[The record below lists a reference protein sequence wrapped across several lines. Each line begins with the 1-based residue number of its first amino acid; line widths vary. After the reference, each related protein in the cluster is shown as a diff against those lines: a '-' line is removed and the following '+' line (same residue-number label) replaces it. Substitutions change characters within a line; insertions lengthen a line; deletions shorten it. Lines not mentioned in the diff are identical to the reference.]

1 MSTKKALI
9 LGRQLRA
16 ARRLLNISQAELA
29 GAAGIHPP
37 HLAKIEA
44 GSIDARPGTIAK
56 LREVIE
62 SRGVEFTNG
71 DNPGVR
77 LKDDNALS

>member
-1 MSTKKALI
+1 MT
-9 LGRQLRA
+9 
-16 ARRLLNISQAELA
+16 QAELA
-29 GAAGIHPP
+29 AAAGLYHQ

-44 GSIDARPGTIAK
+44 GTIDARPGTIAR

-71 DNPGVR
+71 KSPGVR
-77 LKDDNALS
+77 FKEEKSVPPTS